1 MGKRVV
7 VCLAVAALGAMVVG
21 CARPA
26 TGYLAQRGAD
36 LADCFEGR
44 VGYGFPAYVGVKA
57 TDFLVAGL
65 GTATAYRV
73 GWAGRYRNFEGAERE
88 EGLPLLFNRLSMYE
102 GEVVKEAAYSEETL
116 SPFSTIR
123 EFHPKNSARPPAGG
137 LTAEQF
143 WLRASLTAGP
153 SVSVGFNLAEFV
165 DFLVGLTT
173 VDILGD
179 DNWPSRPAPTKAE
192 KK

>member
-1 MGKRVV
+1 MGKRAL
-7 VCLAVAALGAMVVG
+7 VCLVVLALGAVVVG
-21 CARPA
+21 CTRPA

-36 LADCFEGR
+36 FADCFEGR

-57 TDFLVAGL
+57 TDFLVVGL
-65 GTATAYRV
+65 GTATSHRI
-73 GWAGRYRNFEGAERE
+73 GWAGRYRNFEGVEKE

-123 EFHPKNSARPPAGG
+123 EFHPKESPRPCAGG
-137 LTAEQF
+137 LMAEQF

-153 SVSVGFNLAEFV
+153 SLSVGFNLAEFV

-179 DNWPSRPAPTKAE
+179 DNWPPQPAAE
-192 KK
+192 KTEKQ